1 MQISRQQKSL
11 ITTWKLLSQNLVWD
25 VGRIAIGL
33 LNNQLYAP
41 AIEMLDEAVNVLLEN
56 QGEIT
61 DNKPERITFSK
72 SPSVV
77 VPANINEGMTSADL
91 LQLQYKAMK
100 QVIKVDIR
108 GLLWSR
114 IQLPIPGSRNA
125 VCDTVCK
132 QEFQWKVVLTSNP
145 TASLETEQNL
155 LGLNKFSIWLSKT
168 LPEKSWIRQIY
179 WNSTTRSWKK

>member
-1 MQISRQQKSL
+1 M
-11 ITTWKLLSQNLVWD
+11 
-25 VGRIAIGL
+25 GRIAIGL

-61 DNKPERITFSK
+61 DNKRITFSK

-100 QVIKVDIR
+100 QVIRPDIR
-108 GLLWSR
+108 GLL
-114 IQLPIPGSRNA
+114 
-125 VCDTVCK
+125 
-132 QEFQWKVVLTSNP
+132 
-145 TASLETEQNL
+145 
-155 LGLNKFSIWLSKT
+155 
-168 LPEKSWIRQIY
+168 
-179 WNSTTRSWKK
+179 

>member
-1 MQISRQQKSL
+1 MK
-11 ITTWKLLSQNLVWD
+11 TCTSQNLVWD

-108 GLLWSR
+108 GLL
-114 IQLPIPGSRNA
+114 
-125 VCDTVCK
+125 
-132 QEFQWKVVLTSNP
+132 
-145 TASLETEQNL
+145 
-155 LGLNKFSIWLSKT
+155 
-168 LPEKSWIRQIY
+168 
-179 WNSTTRSWKK
+179 